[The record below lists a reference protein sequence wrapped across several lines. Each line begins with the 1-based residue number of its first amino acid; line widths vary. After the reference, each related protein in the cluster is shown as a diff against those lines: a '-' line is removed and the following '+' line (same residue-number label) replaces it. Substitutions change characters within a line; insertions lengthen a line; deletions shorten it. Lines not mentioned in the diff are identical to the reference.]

1 MEKNKFE
8 VIKKYSIKVDKK
20 ILDECKGKKGEK
32 EVLRNRVLKRKL
44 EKIFKENMVDMIGGR
59 EIEVKK
65 IFKCDEDRVIWCE
78 LIEEIKKGDMREY
91 KVEEILIIMEL
102 V

>member
-91 KVEEILIIMEL
+91 KIEEILIIMEL